1 MCVGGQVFVPSVHIG
16 GGGGGGGSSL
26 VRGQTKKKQIQT
38 HFYTAVFFLFS
49 RVTVV
54 L

>member
-1 MCVGGQVFVPSVHIG
+1 MFVPSVHIG
-16 GGGGGGGSSL
+16 GGGRGGSSL
-26 VRGQTKKKQIQT
+26 VRGKTKKPQIQT

-49 RVTVV
+49 GVIVG